1 MSFHF
6 KDGTLYCEELS
17 VKDIQENVRSSPFY
31 LYSLRQ
37 IRDNFKQYESALS
50 GLPSIISYAFKAN
63 SNLTILKR
71 LRMLGC
77 GATLVSGNEL
87 KLAAAAGF
95 DPRLTIFNGNG
106 KTMEELELAA
116 LQGVM
121 VNVDS
126 EFDLRHIEQAA
137 KMTGRSVDLLIRVN
151 PGLDPGVHPHIAT
164 GVRESKFGIPGDRLP
179 RFLDFIKASAMLNL
193 VGIHYH
199 LGSTIKEVQVF
210 REATGSIARII
221 EAVRQDGWDLKFM
234 NIGGG
239 LGIDYEQGAGT
250 PGPADLVSAIRDLV
264 PEDMTLIV
272 EPGRS
277 IVGSA
282 GTLISRVIG
291 VKSGENKNFIVVD
304 GSMAELLRPSL
315 YGAHHRI
322 GFIEPESGPEK
333 RYDIVGPVCESGDFL
348 GKDRYLATPG
358 EGAGLAVFDAGAYG
372 YVMSSNYNARMR
384 PPEYLVDGEDLTMI
398 RRAERFEDY
407 LRLFE
412 LDAAL

>member
-1 MSFHF
+1 
-6 KDGTLYCEELS
+6 
-17 VKDIQENVRSSPFY
+17 
-31 LYSLRQ
+31 
-37 IRDNFKQYESALS
+37 
-50 GLPSIISYAFKAN
+50 
-63 SNLTILKR
+63 
-71 LRMLGC
+71 
-77 GATLVSGNEL
+77 
-87 KLAAAAGF
+87 
-95 DPRLTIFNGNG
+95 
-106 KTMEELELAA
+106 
-116 LQGVM
+116 
-121 VNVDS
+121 
-126 EFDLRHIEQAA
+126 
-137 KMTGRSVDLLIRVN
+137 
-151 PGLDPGVHPHIAT
+151 
-164 GVRESKFGIPGDRLP
+164 
-179 RFLDFIKASAMLNL
+179 
-193 VGIHYH
+193 
-199 LGSTIKEVQVF
+199 
-210 REATGSIARII
+210 
-221 EAVRQDGWDLKFM
+221 
-234 NIGGG
+234 
-239 LGIDYEQGAGT
+239 
-250 PGPADLVSAIRDLV
+250 
-264 PEDMTLIV
+264 MTLIV

-282 GTLISRVIG
+282 GALISRVIG

-348 GKDRYLATPG
+348 GKDRSLATPG